1 MKRLYQYKGFQIDV
15 ETEPVWK
22 PSDGTSLTG
31 PEGYLAVVRISTQ
44 TALVPVFSPLRLT
57 AERSNPFPT
66 EADALMA
73 GYSAGRRMIDDT
85 TTA

>member
-1 MKRLYQYKGFQIDV
+1 MKRLYQHKGFQIDV

-22 PSDGTSLTG
+22 PSDGASLTG
-31 PEGYLAVVRISTQ
+31 PDGYLAVVRISTQ

-57 AERSNPFPT
+57 TERSNSFPT

-73 GYSAGRRMIDDT
+73 GYSAGRRLIDDM